1 MQLIICFKTFNI
13 IFRSY
18 SSFVLNC
25 WIIAGIT
32 LYVYFAVCF
41 ESIKGIMKPI
51 ALRYAPRVLS
61 FVYDVSFQSGI
72 KTSSNAYIPYGAAAS
87 AKELN
92 AKAVIDFTFLWG
104 SSNPCLIVSTNCF
117 K

>member
-1 MQLIICFKTFNI
+1 
-13 IFRSY
+13 
-18 SSFVLNC
+18 
-25 WIIAGIT
+25 
-32 LYVYFAVCF
+32 
-41 ESIKGIMKPI
+41 MKPI

-92 AKAVIDFTFLWG
+92 AKAVIDLTFL
-104 SSNPCLIVSTNCF
+104 
-117 K
+117 